1 MADFDSIIN
10 VEEWISDYYLTTD
23 DKGSS
28 FGKRVEEA
36 VKEWKATDKA
46 ASVAAN
52 KGAQE
57 RPQSPLLRLTS
68 RREAL
73 HTKLSALSMNAAEDK
88 LQDVYDLIT
97 EAFGYPAPQRLEFSR
112 NGQPLTLTAAAD
124 KNHSVVV
131 LRAGQMDSVEDI
143 STIPL
148 VDVNPELGSQ
158 NSSGDAKALD
168 LTAAKLV
175 GELFLAEQ
183 APDLVLVLAGRWAVL
198 AERETWPLGRYLAV
212 DLGLA
217 VERNDQKTKGELP
230 RVVSILAAEHTMRGA
245 DGTTWWLD
253 TLAQAREHSV
263 KVSEELRGA
272 IKASIE
278 IIGNDVLQRR
288 TQQDITTDIDGNEL
302 ANQALRY
309 LYRILFLLFAESSPE
324 LQILPTGDNDYDEG
338 YGLAR
343 LRDLILTEPTTHR
356 TQNGTH
362 LYESLQLLFERV
374 NLGHDPHDEDSDLF
388 DANATE
394 DGLEFRNL
402 DADLFKSEATAYIDE
417 VKLSNLA
424 LHRVLQNLLLT
435 KEKRGS
441 DRGFISYAT
450 LGVTELGQVYEGLM
464 SYTGFIAQE
473 DLVEVAKHGDTSKG
487 SWVVPEPQARTLPQD
502 SIVYED
508 RESELG
514 GVERVQRTHARGSF
528 VYRQS
533 SRDRERSASF
543 YSPPVITEFTVGQA
557 IEELK
562 ETGRIDNADDILTLT
577 ICEPAM
583 GSGAFA
589 VEAVN
594 QLAQLYL
601 SKKQAELGEEIPGEK
616 RTQELQ
622 KVKASIALHQVYG
635 VDLNKTAV
643 ELAEISLWLNTMT
656 KELKAPWFGLHLRHG
671 NSLVG
676 ATRSTFS
683 AKEISSTASKK
694 KGKQNYLTITPQHH
708 PLKELAEAIDSNET
722 DQHPAGRIHHF
733 LVPSHGWGSAVDAKD
748 LKNLA
753 GDEIKAMKAWQKSI
767 CKPLNKTQTKL
778 ATELSNQVERLWEIS
793 LIRLRIAEDQIR
805 RDLDLWG
812 QEPNTDKRTDVVTRA
827 QVEEELLHNNEGAYL
842 RLRTAMNAWNA
853 LWYWPVTATDELP
866 DIEEYLATMQDL
878 LGTPNEG
885 KKYYR
890 KDNQYAFGFDM
901 TWDELDY
908 VESLDRTT
916 SGRKRYE
923 DVLNAHPWLITANT
937 IAQEQAF
944 FHWDLDFAT
953 VMAKGGFDFQVG
965 NPPWVRPRTDMDA
978 LLSEHDPWFS
988 LANKPTQA
996 EKKERRELLADNDA
1010 VLETLSKG
1018 LAEAVV
1024 TSAVLGDATRYPHL
1038 QNQQPD
1044 LYRGFMER
1052 TWANSSVDGVVS
1064 LIHPRSYLTEKAA
1077 VGLRSGSYLRLRRL
1091 WNITNKLH
1099 LFDIDANEK
1108 NFDVSVYGA
1117 KKDRPHYLFASSVHH
1132 PNTIVGSLNHDGTGP
1147 VPGFKTDEG
1156 KWDLRPHRDR
1166 IITVDEDTLKVWN
1179 SIIEDPGTP
1188 LLETRTVYS
1197 VNREA
1202 AAVLAKLADAPR
1214 IKSLGLQFSR
1224 GWDESIDKKKGY
1236 FDSSWQHPES
1246 WDDVI
1251 LQGPHLGVSTPMI
1264 KQPNPTMKNNA
1275 DWSEIDLEAISE
1287 DFIPATAYY
1296 RGVELTRFQE
1306 AFGVWDVNGSKV
1318 LSSST
1323 FRAAWRTMAAPTGFR
1338 TIYPAL
1344 IPSGATHIFSLTSI
1358 GPIENERDVA
1368 AVASTST
1375 FLVDF
1380 FFRSLGISNILAST
1394 FGELPINRTSEFT
1407 GSIAKKYLEMNCTTS
1422 AYAPL
1427 WETILGAPW
1436 NSTSLIRV
1444 ARDRFHAQ
1452 NEIDAMVALSLGVTL
1467 DELLMIYRTQ
1477 FPVMRRYDQEDLYDA
1492 NGRKV
1497 PKDVL
1502 KLEKKLKD
1510 GQQLSE
1516 ADRTWTHP
1524 QSGVEYVFE
1533 YPFVPLD
1540 READLTAAYEKYA
1553 AMMKQQ

>member
-36 VKEWKATDKA
+36 VKEWKATDKDA
-46 ASVAAN
+46 KSAGHEHA
-52 KGAQE
+52 
-57 RPQSPLLRLTS
+57 QSPLLRLTS

-73 HTKLSALSMNAAEDK
+73 HTKLSALSMEAADDALHE
-88 LQDVYDLIT
+88 VYDLIA
-97 EAFGYPAPQRLEFSR
+97 EAFGYPQPQRLEFSR

-124 KNHSVVV
+124 KNHSLVI
-131 LRAGQMDSVEDI
+131 LRAGQMDSVEDL
-143 STIPL
+143 TTVPL
-148 VDVNPELGSQ
+148 LGVDPELGNQ
-158 NSSGDAKALD
+158 NSNGDAKALD
-168 LTAAKLV
+168 ITASKLV
-175 GELFLAEQ
+175 GELFLTEQ
-183 APDLVLVLAGRWAVL
+183 APDLILVLAGRWAIL

-217 VERNDQKTKGELP
+217 VERNDQKAKGELP

-288 TQQDITTDIDGNEL
+288 AQNNATTDIDGNEL

-338 YGLAR
+338 YGLSR

-362 LYESLQLLFERV
+362 LYDSLQLLFERV
-374 NLGHDPHDEDSDLF
+374 NHGHDPHDENAELF

-508 RESELG
+508 RESEHG

-562 ETGRIDNADDILTLT
+562 ETGRIDQADDILTLT

-594 QLAQLYL
+594 QLAELYL
-601 SKKQAELGEEIPGEK
+601 IKKQAELGKEVPGED

-683 AKEISSTASKK
+683 AKEVSSTASKA
-694 KGKQNYLTITPQHH
+694 KGTQNYLTLTPQHH
-708 PLKELAEAIDSNET
+708 PLKELADAIDANET
-722 DQHPAGRIHHF
+722 DQHPTGRIHHF
-733 LVPSHGWGSAVDAKD
+733 LVPSRGWGSAVDAKD

-753 GDEIKAMKAWQKSI
+753 GEEIKAMKAWQKSI

-778 ATELSNQVERLWEIS
+778 ATALSNQVERLWELS

-812 QEPNTDKRTDVVTRA
+812 QEPNTVKRTDVVTRD

-866 DIEEYLATMQDL
+866 DITEYLATMQDL
-878 LGTPNEG
+878 LGIPNEG
-885 KKYYR
+885 QKRYR

-908 VESLDRTT
+908 VESLDRST
-916 SGRKRYE
+916 SGRLRHE
-923 DVLNAHPWLITANT
+923 DVLEAHPWLKTANT

-944 FHWDLDFAT
+944 FHWDLDFAI

-996 EKKERRELLADNDA
+996 EKKQRRELLAGNDA

-1024 TSAVLGDATRYPHL
+1024 TSAVLGDVTRYPHL

-1052 TWANSSVDGVVS
+1052 SWANAAEDGVVS
-1064 LIHPRSYLTEKAA
+1064 LIHPRSYLTEKGA
-1077 VGLRSGSYLRLRRL
+1077 VALRSGAYMRLRRL

-1108 NFDVSVYGA
+1108 NFDVSVYGS
-1117 KKDRPHYLFASSVHH
+1117 KQSSPNYLFASSVHH
-1132 PNTIVGSLNHDGTGP
+1132 PKTIVGSLLHDGSGP
-1147 VPGFKTDEG
+1147 VPGFKTDDG
-1156 KWDLRPHRDR
+1156 DWDLRPHRDR

-1179 SIIEDPGTP
+1179 SIIEEPGTP

-1197 VNREA
+1197 VNSEA
-1202 AAVLAKLADAPR
+1202 AAVLAKLAEAPR
-1214 IKSLGLQFSR
+1214 IKELGLQFSS
-1224 GWDESIDKKKGY
+1224 GWHESVDKKAGY
-1236 FDSSWQHPES
+1236 FDTSWQHPDS

-1275 DWSEIDLEAISE
+1275 DWSEIDLEAISD
-1287 DFIPATAYY
+1287 DFIPATAYLPNQSFESY
-1296 RGVELTRFQE
+1296 ERDY
-1306 AFGVWDVNGSKV
+1306 GVWKIDGDEASSKGNY
-1318 LSSST
+1318 
-1323 FRAAWRTMAAPTGFR
+1323 RIAWRLMAASTGFR
-1338 TIYPAL
+1338 TFYPSI
-1344 IPSGATHIFSLTSI
+1344 IPPGAAHINGVQSA
-1358 GPIENERDVA
+1358 GPVHSMDHVVA
-1368 AVASTST
+1368 GAVASSVLNDFMVRSSGLSNLYGPVFENLAIGKYNRLWPLMAMK
-1375 FLVDF
+1375 FLK
-1380 FFRSLGISNILAST
+1380 L
-1394 FGELPINRTSEFT
+1394 
-1407 GSIAKKYLEMNCTTS
+1407 NCLTVG
-1422 AYAPL
+1422 YRDL
-1427 WETILGAPW
+1427 WEAVIGSPW
-1436 NSTSLIRV
+1436 TADSPLRND
-1444 ARDRFHAQ
+1444 RDRFHTQ

-1497 PKDVL
+1497 PKDIL

-1510 GQQLSE
+1510 GQKLSE
-1516 ADRTWTHP
+1516 SDRTWTHP
-1524 QSGVEYVFE
+1524 QSGVEYTFD
-1533 YPFVPLD
+1533 YPFAPLD
-1540 READLTAAYEKYA
+1540 READLAAAYEKYA
-1553 AMMKQQ
+1553 AMVDQQ

>member
-23 DKGSS
+23 EKGSS

-36 VKEWKATDKA
+36 VREWKKTDKEQTGP
-46 ASVAAN
+46 V
-52 KGAQE
+52 
-57 RPQSPLLRLTS
+57 QSPLLRLTS
-68 RREAL
+68 RREGL
-73 HTKLSALSMNAAEDK
+73 HTKLSSLSAEAEEAS
-88 LQDVYDLIT
+88 LNEIYTLISQ
-97 EAFGYPAPQRLEFSR
+97 AFGYPSPETLEFSR
-112 NGQPLTLTAAAD
+112 NGSPLTLKASAD
-124 KNHSVVV
+124 RARSVVV
-131 LRAGQMDSVEDI
+131 LRAGQMDAVEDLP
-143 STIPL
+143 SIPL
-148 VDVNPELGSQ
+148 LGVEPTLGEKDSDGEAKPLDV
-158 NSSGDAKALD
+158 
-168 LTAAKLV
+168 TASKLL
-175 GELFLAEQ
+175 GELFLTEQ
-183 APDLVLVLAGRWAVL
+183 APDLILILAGRWAVL

-217 VERNDQKTKGELP
+217 VERNDQKAKGELP

-253 TLAQAREHSV
+253 TLAEAREHSV
-263 KVSEELRGA
+263 KVSEELRSA

-288 TQQDITTDIDGNEL
+288 AQQGVHTDIDGNEL

-338 YGLAR
+338 YGLSR
-343 LRDLILTEPTTHR
+343 LRDLILTEPSTHR
-356 TQNGTH
+356 AQNGTH

-374 NLGHDPHDEDSDLF
+374 NRGHDPHDENDEFF

-394 DGLEFRNL
+394 EGLEFRNL

-417 VKLSNLA
+417 VRLSNLA
-424 LHRVLQNLLLT
+424 LHRILQNLLLT

-487 SWVVPEPQARTLPQD
+487 SWVVPEPHARTLPQD

-508 RESELG
+508 RESEHG

-562 ETGRIDNADDILTLT
+562 ATGRIDNADDILTLT

-594 QLAQLYL
+594 QLAELYL
-601 SKKQAELGEEIPGEK
+601 TKKQAELGQKLPGEY
-616 RTQELQ
+616 RAQELQ

-683 AKEISSTASKK
+683 IKEVSSTASKA
-694 KGKQNYLTITPQHH
+694 KGTQNYLTVTPQHH
-708 PLKELAEAIDSNET
+708 PLKQLAEAIDANET
-722 DQHPAGRIHHF
+722 DQHPTGRIHHF
-733 LVPSHGWGSAVDAKD
+733 LVPSRGWGSAVDAKD

-753 GDEIKAMKAWQKSI
+753 AEETKAMKAWQKSI

-778 ATELSNQVERLWEIS
+778 ATALSNQVERLWELS
-793 LIRLRIAEDQIR
+793 LIRLRIAEDQVR

-812 QEPNTDKRTDVVTRA
+812 QKPKTTKRTDVVTRA

-866 DIEEYLATMQDL
+866 DITEYLATMQDL
-878 LGTPNEG
+878 LGIPNEG
-885 KKYYR
+885 QKRYR
-890 KDNQYAFGFDM
+890 KEGQYAFGFDM

-908 VESLDRTT
+908 VESLDRST
-916 SGRKRYE
+916 SGRKRYK
-923 DVLNAHPWLITANT
+923 DVLEVHPWLTTANT

-944 FHWDLDFAT
+944 FHWDLDLAT

-996 EKKERRELLADNDA
+996 EKKERRELLAGNDA

-1024 TSAVLGDATRYPHL
+1024 TSAVLGDVTRYPHL

-1052 TWANSSVDGVVS
+1052 TWANAAENGIIS
-1064 LIHPRSYLTEKAA
+1064 LIHPESHFTEKKAA
-1077 VGLRSGSYLRLRRL
+1077 ALRAGAYRRLRTHL
-1091 WNITNKLH
+1091 EVKNELV
-1099 LFDIDANEK
+1099 LFDMGHTRHYGIH
-1108 NFDVSVYGA
+1108 VYGA
-1117 KKDRPHYLFASSVHH
+1117 ACEEISFKQAVHLYHPKTYLE
-1132 PNTIVGSLNHDGTGP
+1132 SLRHDGTGP
-1147 VPGFKTDEG
+1147 LPGIKDDNG
-1156 KWDLRPHRDR
+1156 NWDLRPHRDR
-1166 IITVDEDTLKVWN
+1166 IITVDAGTLKEWN
-1179 SIIEDPGTP
+1179 SIIEEPGTP
-1188 LLETRTVYS
+1188 LLETRIVYS
-1197 VNREA
+1197 VNSEA
-1202 AAVLAKLADAPR
+1202 ATVLAKLAKAPR
-1214 IKSLGLQFSR
+1214 IRSIGLQFSR
-1224 GWDESIDKKKGY
+1224 GWDETIDRKKGY
-1236 FDSSWQHPES
+1236 FDSSWQHPDN
-1246 WDDVI
+1246 WGDAI
-1251 LQGPHLGVSTPMI
+1251 LQGPHLGISTPMI
-1264 KQPNPTMKNNA
+1264 KQPNPSMKHNL
-1275 DWSEIDLEAISE
+1275 DWTEIDLEAISE
-1287 DFIPATAYY
+1287 DFIPATAYSPNRSIEFYDRNFGRWETENGLELVKEQY
-1296 RGVELTRFQE
+1296 RV
-1306 AFGVWDVNGSKV
+1306 
-1318 LSSST
+1318 
-1323 FRAAWRTMAAPTGFR
+1323 AWRLMADTTGFR
-1338 TIYPAL
+1338 TVYPSL
-1344 IPSGATHIFSLTSI
+1344 IPAGAAHVH
-1358 GPIENERDVA
+1358 GVVA
-1368 AVASTST
+1368 AGPMNVEKNLTAAASASS
-1375 FLVDF
+1375 FLADYY
-1380 FFRSLGISNILAST
+1380 FRSLGIANILPES
-1394 FGELPINRTSEFT
+1394 FSSLPLVFDGLLFRPIVR
-1407 GSIAKKYLEMNCTTS
+1407 KYLELNCLTEVYSSLWENVLGERWTID
-1422 AYAPL
+1422 APL
-1427 WETILGAPW
+1427 R
-1436 NSTSLIRV
+1436 N

-1452 NEIDAMVALSLGVTL
+1452 NDIDAMVALSLGVTL

-1516 ADRTWTHP
+1516 SERTWTHP
-1524 QSGVEYVFE
+1524 QSGVEYIFE
-1533 YPFVPLD
+1533 YPFAPLD
-1540 READLTAAYEKYA
+1540 READLAAAYEKYA
-1553 AMMKQQ
+1553 AMMEQQ

>member
-36 VKEWKATDKA
+36 VKEWKATDKDA
-46 ASVAAN
+46 KSA
-52 KGAQE
+52 GHE
-57 RPQSPLLRLTS
+57 HTQSPLLRLTS

-73 HTKLSALSMNAAEDK
+73 HTKLSALSMEATDDALHE
-88 LQDVYDLIT
+88 VYDLVSA
-97 EAFGYPAPQRLEFSR
+97 AFGYPQPQRLEFSR
-112 NGQPLTLTAAAD
+112 NGQPLTLNAAAD
-124 KNHSVVV
+124 KNHSLVI
-131 LRAGQMDSVEDI
+131 LRAGQMDSVEDL
-143 STIPL
+143 TTVPL
-148 VDVNPELGSQ
+148 LDVSPELGNK
-158 NSSGDAKALD
+158 NSNGEAKALD
-168 LTAAKLV
+168 ITASKLV
-175 GELFLAEQ
+175 GELFLTEQ
-183 APDLVLVLAGRWAVL
+183 VPDLILVLAGRWAVL

-217 VERNDQKTKGELP
+217 VERNDQKAKGELP
-230 RVVSILAAEHTMRGA
+230 RVVSILAAEHIMRGA

-253 TLAQAREHSV
+253 TLAQAREHSA

-288 TQQDITTDIDGNEL
+288 ALQHTNSDIDGNEL

-338 YGLAR
+338 YGLSR

-362 LYESLQLLFERV
+362 LYESLQLLFGRV
-374 NLGHDPHDEDSDLF
+374 NRGHDPHDENAELF

-402 DADLFKSEATAYIDE
+402 DADLFKSEATSYIDE

-508 RESELG
+508 RESEHG

-562 ETGRIDNADDILTLT
+562 ATGRIDNADDILTLT

-594 QLAQLYL
+594 QLAELYL
-601 SKKQAELGEEIPGEK
+601 NKKQAELGQEVPGED

-683 AKEISSTASKK
+683 AKEVSTTASKK
-694 KGKQNYLTITPQHH
+694 KGIQNYLTLTPQHH
-708 PLKELAEAIDSNET
+708 PLKELADAIDANET
-722 DQHPAGRIHHF
+722 DQHPTGRIHHF

-753 GDEIKAMKAWQKSI
+753 ADEIKAMKAWQKSI

-778 ATELSNQVERLWEIS
+778 ATALSNQVERLWELS
-793 LIRLRIAEDQIR
+793 LIRLRIAEDQVR

-812 QEPNTDKRTDVVTRA
+812 QEPNTAKRTDVVTRA

-866 DIEEYLATMQDL
+866 DITEYLATMQDL
-878 LGTPNEG
+878 LGIPNEG
-885 KKYYR
+885 QKRYR

-908 VESLDRTT
+908 VESLDRST
-916 SGRKRYE
+916 SGRLRYE
-923 DVLNAHPWLITANT
+923 DVLEAHPWLKTANT

-996 EKKERRELLADNDA
+996 EKKRRRELLAGNNA

-1052 TWANSSVDGVVS
+1052 TWANAAENGIIS
-1064 LIHPRSYLTEKAA
+1064 LIHPESHFTEKKA
-1077 VGLRSGSYLRLRRL
+1077 VALRAGAYRRLRRHWQFINAL
-1091 WNITNKLH
+1091 M
-1099 LFDIDANEK
+1099 LFDID
-1108 NFDVSVYGA
+1108 DHVVYGVHVYGSRKENA
-1117 KKDRPHYLFASSVHH
+1117 NFMMAGRMYHPQTAADSVHH
-1132 PNTIVGSLNHDGTGP
+1132 DGSGEL
-1147 VPGFKTDEG
+1147 PGIKDNDYN
-1156 KWDLRPHRDR
+1156 WDRRPHRDR
-1166 IITVDEDTLKVWN
+1166 IITVNEDTLKVWN
-1179 SIIEDPGTP
+1179 SIIEEPGTP

-1197 VNREA
+1197 VNSEA
-1202 AAVLAKLADAPR
+1202 AAVLAKLAKAPR
-1214 IKSLGLQFSR
+1214 IKELGLKFSN
-1224 GWDESIDKKKGY
+1224 GWHETADRKAGY
-1236 FDSSWQHPES
+1236 FDSSWQHPDS

-1264 KQPNPTMKNNA
+1264 KQPNPTMKHNQ
-1275 DWSEIDLEAISE
+1275 DWSEIDLEAITK
-1287 DFIPATAYY
+1287 DFIPATAFLPERSEVNYDAGYTFHRRNDGQEVEDRSFY
-1296 RGVELTRFQE
+1296 RF
-1306 AFGVWDVNGSKV
+1306 
-1318 LSSST
+1318 
-1323 FRAAWRTMAAPTGFR
+1323 AWRKMAATTGFR
-1338 TIYPAL
+1338 TLYSAL
-1344 IPSGATHIFSLTSI
+1344 IPKRSAISGAAISGVAIESEASTVLAGAVLSSMLSDFVVRSI
-1358 GPIENERDVA
+1358 GVANLYASVIEQLPFSVA
-1368 AVASTST
+1368 PVLKPVAIRK
-1375 FLVDF
+1375 FL
-1380 FFRSLGISNILAST
+1380 
-1394 FGELPINRTSEFT
+1394 ELNALT
-1407 GSIAKKYLEMNCTTS
+1407 A

-1427 WETILGAPW
+1427 WDDLEE
-1436 NSTSLIRV
+1436 STWTTRTPLRN

-1452 NEIDAMVALSLGVTL
+1452 NEIDVMVALSLGVTL

-1510 GQQLSE
+1510 GHQLSE
-1516 ADRTWTHP
+1516 SDRTWTHP

-1533 YPFVPLD
+1533 YPFAPLD
-1540 READLTAAYEKYA
+1540 RDADLAAAYEKYA
-1553 AMMKQQ
+1553 AMMNQQ

>member
-36 VKEWKATDKA
+36 VKEWKATDKDA
-46 ASVAAN
+46 KSAGHEHA
-52 KGAQE
+52 
-57 RPQSPLLRLTS
+57 QSPLLRLTS

-73 HTKLSALSMNAAEDK
+73 HTKLSALSMEATDDA
-88 LQDVYDLIT
+88 LHGVYDLVSA
-97 EAFGYPAPQRLEFSR
+97 AFGYPQPQRLEFSR
-112 NGQPLTLTAAAD
+112 NGQPLTLNAAAD
-124 KNHSVVV
+124 KNHSLVI
-131 LRAGQMDSVEDI
+131 LRAGQMDSVEDL
-143 STIPL
+143 TTAL
-148 VDVNPELGSQ
+148 LLNVDPELGHQ
-158 NSSGDAKALD
+158 NSNGEAKALD
-168 LTAAKLV
+168 ITAAKLV
-175 GELFLAEQ
+175 GELFLTEQ
-183 APDLVLVLAGRWAVL
+183 APDLILVLAGRWAVL

-217 VERNDQKTKGELP
+217 VERNDRKTKGELL

-288 TQQDITTDIDGNEL
+288 ALQHVSNDIDGNEL
-302 ANQALRY
+302 ASQALRY

-338 YGLAR
+338 YGLSR

-374 NLGHDPHDEDSDLF
+374 NRGHDPHDANAELYDS
-388 DANATE
+388 NATE

-402 DADLFKSEATAYIDE
+402 DADLFKSEATSYINE

-424 LHRVLQNLLLT
+424 LHKVLQNLFLT

-473 DLVEVAKHGDTSKG
+473 DLVEVAKHGDPSKG

-508 RESELG
+508 RESEHG

-562 ETGRIDNADDILTLT
+562 ATGRIDNADDILTLT

-594 QLAQLYL
+594 QLAELYL
-601 SKKQAELGEEIPGEK
+601 NKKQAELGKEIPGED

-683 AKEISSTASKK
+683 AKEVSTTASKK
-694 KGKQNYLTITPQHH
+694 KGVQNYLTLTPQHH
-708 PLKELAEAIDSNET
+708 PLKELADAIDANET
-722 DQHPAGRIHHF
+722 DQHPTGRIHHF

-753 GDEIKAMKAWQKSI
+753 AEEIKAMKAWQKSI

-778 ATELSNQVERLWEIS
+778 ATALSNQVERLWELS
-793 LIRLRIAEDQIR
+793 LIRLRIAEDQVR

-812 QEPNTDKRTDVVTRA
+812 QEPNTAKRTDVVTRA

-866 DIEEYLATMQDL
+866 DITEYLATMQDL
-878 LGTPNEG
+878 LGIPNEG
-885 KKYYR
+885 QKRYR

-901 TWDELDY
+901 SWDELDY
-908 VESLDRTT
+908 VESLDRST
-916 SGRKRYE
+916 SGRLRYK
-923 DVLNAHPWLITANT
+923 DVLEAHPWLTTANT

-996 EKKERRELLADNDA
+996 EKKQRRELLAGNDA

-1024 TSAVLGDATRYPHL
+1024 TSAVLGDVTRYPHL

-1052 TWANSSVDGVVS
+1052 TWANAAENGIIS
-1064 LIHPRSYLTEKAA
+1064 LIHPESHFTEKKAA
-1077 VGLRSGSYLRLRRL
+1077 VLRAGAYRRLRRHWQFINAL
-1091 WNITNKLH
+1091 M
-1099 LFDIDANEK
+1099 LFDID
-1108 NFDVSVYGA
+1108 DHVVYGVHVYGSRKEHA
-1117 KKDRPHYLFASSVHH
+1117 NFMMAGRMYHPQTAADSVHH
-1132 PNTIVGSLNHDGTGP
+1132 DGSGEL
-1147 VPGFKTDEG
+1147 PGIKDNEYN
-1156 KWDLRPHRDR
+1156 WDRRPHRDR
-1166 IITVDEDTLKVWN
+1166 IITVDEETLKVWN
-1179 SIIEDPGTP
+1179 SIIEEPGTP

-1197 VNREA
+1197 VNSEA
-1202 AAVLAKLADAPR
+1202 AAVLAKLAEAPR
-1214 IKSLGLQFSR
+1214 IKSLGLKFSN
-1224 GWDESIDKKKGY
+1224 GWHETADKKAGY
-1236 FDSSWQHPES
+1236 FDSSWQHPDS

-1264 KQPNPTMKNNA
+1264 KQPNPTMKHNQ

-1287 DFIPATAYY
+1287 DFIPATAFLPERSEVNYDAGYTFHRWADGQEVEDRSFY
-1296 RGVELTRFQE
+1296 RF
-1306 AFGVWDVNGSKV
+1306 
-1318 LSSST
+1318 
-1323 FRAAWRTMAAPTGFR
+1323 AWRKMAATTGFR
-1338 TIYPAL
+1338 TLYSAL
-1344 IPSGATHIFSLTSI
+1344 IPKRSAISGAAVSGAAIESEESTLLAGAVLSSLLSDFVVRSI
-1358 GPIENERDVA
+1358 GVANLYPSVIEQLPFSVA
-1368 AVASTST
+1368 PELKPLMSRK
-1375 FLVDF
+1375 FL
-1380 FFRSLGISNILAST
+1380 
-1394 FGELPINRTSEFT
+1394 ELNALT
-1407 GSIAKKYLEMNCTTS
+1407 N
-1422 AYAPL
+1422 AYASL
-1427 WETILGAPW
+1427 WNNLQKTVWTIDTP
-1436 NSTSLIRV
+1436 IRN

-1452 NEIDAMVALSLGVTL
+1452 NEIDAMVALSLDVTL

-1477 FPVMRRYDQEDLYDA
+1477 FPVMRRYDQENLYDA

-1516 ADRTWTHP
+1516 EERTWTHP

-1533 YPFVPLD
+1533 YPFAPLD
-1540 READLTAAYEKYA
+1540 READLASAYEKYA
-1553 AMMKQQ
+1553 AMMDQQ

>member
-28 FGKRVEEA
+28 FGKRVDDA
-36 VKEWKATDKA
+36 VKEWKKTDKDA
-46 ASVAAN
+46 KSAGHEHVN
-52 KGAQE
+52 
-57 RPQSPLLRLTS
+57 SPLLRLTS

-73 HTKLSALSMNAAEDK
+73 HTKLSALSMEASADK
-88 LQDVYDLIT
+88 LHEVYDLIT
-97 EAFGYPAPQRLEFSR
+97 EAFGYPAPKRLEFSR

-124 KNHSVVV
+124 KNHSLV
-131 LRAGQMDSVEDI
+131 LLRTGQMDSVEDLT
-143 STIPL
+143 TIPL
-148 VDVNPELGSQ
+148 LDVNPELGQQ
-158 NSSGDAKALD
+158 NSSGEAKALD
-168 LTAAKLV
+168 ITAAKLV
-175 GELFLAEQ
+175 GELFLTEQ
-183 APDLVLVLAGRWAVL
+183 APDLVLVLAGRWVVL

-217 VERNDQKTKGELP
+217 VERNDQKAKGELP
-230 RVVSILAAEHTMRGA
+230 RVVAILAAEHTMRGA

-272 IKASIE
+272 IKSSIE

-288 TQQDITTDIDGNEL
+288 AQQNVHTDIDGNEL

-338 YGLAR
+338 YGLSR

-362 LYESLQLLFERV
+362 LYQSLQLLFDRV
-374 NLGHDPHDEDSDLF
+374 NRGHNPHDENDEFF

-402 DADLFKSEATAYIDE
+402 DADLFKSEATSYIDE

-473 DLVEVAKHGDTSKG
+473 DLVEVAKHGDPSKG

-508 RESELG
+508 RESEHG

-557 IEELK
+557 IEELQ

-594 QLAQLYL
+594 QLAELYL
-601 SKKQAELGEEIPGEK
+601 TKKQAELGKEIPGED

-683 AKEISSTASKK
+683 AKEVSTTASKK
-694 KGKQNYLTITPQHH
+694 KGVQNYLTLTPQHH
-708 PLKELAEAIDSNET
+708 PLKQLADAIDANET
-722 DQHPAGRIHHF
+722 DQHPTGRIHHF

-753 GDEIKAMKAWQKSI
+753 ADEIKAMKAWQKSI
-767 CKPLNKTQTKL
+767 CKPLNQTQTKL
-778 ATELSNQVERLWEIS
+778 ATALSNQVERLWELS
-793 LIRLRIAEDQIR
+793 LIRLRIAEDQVR

-812 QEPNTDKRTDVVTRA
+812 QELNTAKRTDVVTRA
-827 QVEEELLHNNEGAYL
+827 QVEEELLHNSEGAYL

-853 LWYWPVTATDELP
+853 LWYWPVTAADELP
-866 DIEEYLATMQDL
+866 DITEYLATMQDL
-878 LGTPNEG
+878 LGIPNEG
-885 KKYYR
+885 QKRYR

-901 TWDELDY
+901 SWDELDY
-908 VESLDRTT
+908 VESLDRST
-916 SGRKRYE
+916 SGRLHYE
-923 DVLNAHPWLITANT
+923 DVLEAHPWLTTANT

-965 NPPWVRPRTDMDA
+965 NPPWVRPEVDFDD
-978 LLSEHDPWFS
+978 LLSEFDPWFS
-988 LANKPTQA
+988 LANKPTQT
-996 EKKERRELLADNDA
+996 EKKERREALADA
-1010 VLETLSKG
+1010 PGILEFLSKG
-1018 LAEAVV
+1018 AGEAV
-1024 TSAVLGDATRYPHL
+1024 TIAAVLRDVTRYPRL
-1038 QNQQPD
+1038 KNQRPD

-1052 TWANSSVDGVVS
+1052 TWANAAENGIIS
-1064 LIHPRSYLTEKAA
+1064 LIHPESHFTEKKAA
-1077 VGLRSGSYLRLRRL
+1077 ALRAGAYRRLRRH
-1091 WNITNKLH
+1091 WQFI
-1099 LFDIDANEK
+1099 NELSI
-1108 NFDVSVYGA
+1108 FDVHHLVSYGIHVYGQRQEA
-1117 KKDRPHYLFASSVHH
+1117 PSFLSAASLYH
-1132 PNTIVGSLNHDGTGP
+1132 PRTVTDSFSHDGTGNL
-1147 VPGFKTDEG
+1147 PGFKDDDG

-1166 IITVDEDTLKVWN
+1166 IITVDEETLKVWN
-1179 SIIEDPGTP
+1179 SIIEEPGTP

-1197 VNREA
+1197 VNSEA
-1202 AAVLAKLADAPR
+1202 AAVLAKLAAAPR
-1214 IKSLGLQFSR
+1214 IKSLGLQYSG
-1224 GWDESIDKKKGY
+1224 GWNETTDKKAGY
-1236 FDSSWQHPES
+1236 FDTSWQHPDS

-1251 LQGPHLGVSTPMI
+1251 LQGPHLGVSTPMN
-1264 KQPNPTMKNNA
+1264 KQPNPTMKHNQ

-1287 DFIPATAYY
+1287 DFIPATAYLPN
-1296 RGVELTRFQE
+1296 RSVETYDRDY
-1306 AFGVWDVNGSKV
+1306 GVWEVDGETV
-1318 LSSST
+1318 LVKNQY
-1323 FRAAWRTMAAPTGFR
+1323 RVAWRRMAATTGFR
-1338 TIYPAL
+1338 TLYPAV
-1344 IPSGATHIFSLTSI
+1344 IPSGAAHVH
-1358 GPIENERDVA
+1358 PIQSAGSPKKVMNLALVGAGMSSFIID
-1368 AVASTST
+1368 
-1375 FLVDF
+1375 FLV
-1380 FFRSLGISNILAST
+1380 RSLNPSDLHPST
-1394 FGELPINRTSEFT
+1394 INGLPYPRCFKAELV
-1407 GSIAKKYLEMNCTTS
+1407 AKYLQLNCLTR
-1422 AYAPL
+1422 AYAEL
-1427 WETILGAPW
+1427 WESATKNTWTTDTP
-1436 NSTSLIRV
+1436 IRK

-1516 ADRTWTHP
+1516 SDRTWTHP

-1533 YPFVPLD
+1533 YPFAPLD
-1540 READLTAAYEKYA
+1540 READLAAAYEKYA
-1553 AMMKQQ
+1553 AMMDQQ

>member
-36 VKEWKATDKA
+36 VKEWKATDKDA
-46 ASVAAN
+46 KSA
-52 KGAQE
+52 GHE
-57 RPQSPLLRLTS
+57 HTQSPLLRLTS

-73 HTKLSALSMNAAEDK
+73 HTKLSALSMEASDDA
-88 LQDVYDLIT
+88 LHQVYDLVSA
-97 EAFGYPAPQRLEFSR
+97 AFGYPQPQRLEFSR

-124 KNHSVVV
+124 KNHSLVL
-131 LRAGQMDSVEDI
+131 LRAGQMDSVEDL
-143 STIPL
+143 TTVPL
-148 VDVNPELGSQ
+148 LGVDPELGNQ
-158 NSSGDAKALD
+158 NTNGEAKALD
-168 LTAAKLV
+168 ITAAKLV
-175 GELFLAEQ
+175 GELFLTEQ

-217 VERNDQKTKGELP
+217 VERNDQKAKGELP

-288 TQQDITTDIDGNEL
+288 AQQHTNSDIDGNEL

-338 YGLAR
+338 YGLSR

-374 NLGHDPHDEDSDLF
+374 NCGHDPHDESAELY

-402 DADLFKSEATAYIDE
+402 DADLFKSEATSYIDE
-417 VKLSNLA
+417 AKLSNLA
-424 LHRVLQNLLLT
+424 LHKVLQNLLLT

-473 DLVEVAKHGDTSKG
+473 DLVEVAKHGDPSKG

-508 RESELG
+508 RESEHG

-562 ETGRIDNADDILTLT
+562 ATGRIDNADDILTLT

-594 QLAQLYL
+594 QLAELYL
-601 SKKQAELGEEIPGEK
+601 NKKQAELGKEIPGED

-683 AKEISSTASKK
+683 AKEVSTTASKK
-694 KGKQNYLTITPQHH
+694 KGIQNYLTLTPQHH
-708 PLKELAEAIDSNET
+708 PLKQLADAIDANET
-722 DQHPAGRIHHF
+722 DQHPTGRIHHF

-753 GDEIKAMKAWQKSI
+753 AEEIKAMKAWQKSI

-778 ATELSNQVERLWEIS
+778 ATALSNQVERLWELS
-793 LIRLRIAEDQIR
+793 LIRLRIAEDQVR

-812 QEPNTDKRTDVVTRA
+812 QEPNTAKRTDVVTRA

-866 DIEEYLATMQDL
+866 DIAEYLATMQDL
-878 LGTPNEG
+878 LGIPNEG
-885 KKYYR
+885 QKRYR

-901 TWDELDY
+901 SWDELDY
-908 VESLDRTT
+908 VESLDRST
-916 SGRKRYE
+916 SGRLRYK
-923 DVLNAHPWLITANT
+923 DVFEAHPWLKTANT

-965 NPPWVRPRTDMDA
+965 NPPWVRPEVNFDD
-978 LLSEHDPWFS
+978 LLSEFDPWFS
-988 LANKPTQA
+988 LANKPTQP
-996 EKKERRELLADNDA
+996 EKKARREALADA
-1010 VLETLSKG
+1010 PGILEALSKG
-1018 LAEAVV
+1018 AGEAV
-1024 TSAVLGDATRYPHL
+1024 TTAAVLRDVTRYPHL

-1052 TWANSSVDGVVS
+1052 TWANAAENGIIS
-1064 LIHPRSYLTEKAA
+1064 LIHPESHFTEKRAA
-1077 VGLRSGSYLRLRRL
+1077 ALRAGAYRRLRRHWQFINEL
-1091 WNITNKLH
+1091 S
-1099 LFDIDANEK
+1099 LFDVHHL
-1108 NFDVSVYGA
+1108 VSYGIHVYGQRREQPGFLSA
-1117 KKDRPHYLFASSVHH
+1117 ASLYH
-1132 PNTIVGSLNHDGTGP
+1132 PRTVIDSFSHDGTGNL
-1147 VPGFKTDEG
+1147 PGFKDDDG
-1156 KWDLRPHRDR
+1156 RWDLRPHRDR

-1179 SIIEDPGTP
+1179 SIIEEPGTP

-1197 VNREA
+1197 VNSEA
-1202 AAVLAKLADAPR
+1202 ADVLAKLAEAPR
-1214 IKSLGLQFSR
+1214 IKSLGLHYSG
-1224 GWDESIDKKKGY
+1224 GWNETTYKKAGY
-1236 FDSSWQHPES
+1236 FDTSWQHPDS

-1264 KQPNPTMKNNA
+1264 KQPNPTMKHNQ

-1287 DFIPATAYY
+1287 DFIPATAYLPN
-1296 RGVELTRFQE
+1296 RSVESYDRDY
-1306 AFGVWDVNGSKV
+1306 GVWEVDGETMLVKNQYRVG
-1318 LSSST
+1318 
-1323 FRAAWRTMAAPTGFR
+1323 WRIMAATTGFR
-1338 TIYPAL
+1338 TCYPAL
-1344 IPSGATHIFSLTSI
+1344 IPPGATHVDPVGTAGKPKSNLEVVLAGAVFSSL
-1358 GPIENERDVA
+1358 
-1368 AVASTST
+1368 
-1375 FLVDF
+1375 LVDF
-1380 FFRSLGISNILAST
+1380 FIRSSSASHLRASVMEQVP
-1394 FGELPINRTSEFT
+1394 GVSSSLLVDAAAEN
-1407 GSIAKKYLEMNCTTS
+1407 YLRLNAVTS

-1427 WETILGAPW
+1427 WQEVMRAEWSFGVA
-1436 NSTSLIRV
+1436 IRN
-1444 ARDRFHAQ
+1444 ARDRFHTQ

-1510 GQQLSE
+1510 GQELSE
-1516 ADRTWTHP
+1516 AERTWTHP

-1533 YPFVPLD
+1533 YPFAPLD
-1540 READLTAAYEKYA
+1540 READLAAAYEKYA
-1553 AMMKQQ
+1553 AMMDQQ

>member
-10 VEEWISDYYLTTD
+10 VEEWIADYYLTTD
-23 DKGSS
+23 EKGSS

-36 VKEWKATDKA
+36 VREWKKTDKEQTGP
-46 ASVAAN
+46 V
-52 KGAQE
+52 
-57 RPQSPLLRLTS
+57 QSPLLRLTS
-68 RREAL
+68 RREGL
-73 HTKLSALSMNAAEDK
+73 HTKLSSLSAEAEEAS
-88 LQDVYDLIT
+88 LNEIYTLISQ
-97 EAFGYPAPQRLEFSR
+97 AFGYPSPETLEFSR
-112 NGQPLTLTAAAD
+112 NGSPLTLKASAD
-124 KNHSVVV
+124 RARSVVV
-131 LRAGQMDSVEDI
+131 LRAGQMDAVEDLP
-143 STIPL
+143 SIPL
-148 VDVNPELGSQ
+148 LGVEPTLGEKDSDGEAKPLDV
-158 NSSGDAKALD
+158 
-168 LTAAKLV
+168 TASKLL
-175 GELFLAEQ
+175 GELFLTEQ
-183 APDLVLVLAGRWAVL
+183 APDLILILAGRWAVL

-217 VERNDQKTKGELP
+217 VERNDQKAKGELP

-253 TLAQAREHSV
+253 TLAEAREHSV
-263 KVSEELRGA
+263 KVSEELRSA

-288 TQQDITTDIDGNEL
+288 AQQGVHTDIDGNEL

-338 YGLAR
+338 YGLSR
-343 LRDLILTEPTTHR
+343 LRDLILTEPSTHR
-356 TQNGTH
+356 AQNGTH

-374 NLGHDPHDEDSDLF
+374 NRGHDPHDENDEFF

-394 DGLEFRNL
+394 EGLEFRNL

-417 VKLSNLA
+417 VRLSNLA
-424 LHRVLQNLLLT
+424 LHRILQNLLLT

-487 SWVVPEPQARTLPQD
+487 SWVVPEPHARTLPQD

-508 RESELG
+508 RESEHG

-562 ETGRIDNADDILTLT
+562 ATGRIDNADDILTLT

-594 QLAQLYL
+594 QLAELYL
-601 SKKQAELGEEIPGEK
+601 TKKQAELGQKLPGEY
-616 RTQELQ
+616 RAQELQ

-683 AKEISSTASKK
+683 IKEVSSTASKA
-694 KGKQNYLTITPQHH
+694 KGTQNYLTVTPQHH
-708 PLKELAEAIDSNET
+708 PLKQLAEAIDANET
-722 DQHPAGRIHHF
+722 DQHPTGRIHHF
-733 LVPSHGWGSAVDAKD
+733 LVPSRGWGSAVDAKD

-753 GDEIKAMKAWQKSI
+753 AEETKAMKAWQKSI

-778 ATELSNQVERLWEIS
+778 ATALSNQVERLWELS
-793 LIRLRIAEDQIR
+793 LIRLRIAEDQVR

-812 QEPNTDKRTDVVTRA
+812 QKPKTTKRTDVVTRA

-866 DIEEYLATMQDL
+866 DITEYLATMQDL
-878 LGTPNEG
+878 LGIPNEG
-885 KKYYR
+885 QKRYR
-890 KDNQYAFGFDM
+890 KEGQYAFGFDM

-908 VESLDRTT
+908 VESLDRST
-916 SGRKRYE
+916 SGRKRYK
-923 DVLNAHPWLITANT
+923 DVLEVHPWLTTANT

-944 FHWDLDFAT
+944 FHWDLDLAT

-996 EKKERRELLADNDA
+996 EKKERRELLAGNDA

-1024 TSAVLGDATRYPHL
+1024 TSAVLGDVTRYPHL

-1052 TWANSSVDGVVS
+1052 TWANAAENGIIS
-1064 LIHPRSYLTEKAA
+1064 LIHPESHFTEKKAA
-1077 VGLRSGSYLRLRRL
+1077 ALRAGAYRRLRTHL
-1091 WNITNKLH
+1091 EVKNELV
-1099 LFDIDANEK
+1099 LFDMGHTRHYGIH
-1108 NFDVSVYGA
+1108 VYGA
-1117 KKDRPHYLFASSVHH
+1117 ACEEISFKQAVHLYHPKTYLE
-1132 PNTIVGSLNHDGTGP
+1132 SLRHDGTGP
-1147 VPGFKTDEG
+1147 LPGIKDDNG
-1156 KWDLRPHRDR
+1156 NWDLRPHRDR
-1166 IITVDEDTLKVWN
+1166 IITVDAGTLKEWN
-1179 SIIEDPGTP
+1179 SIIEEPGTP
-1188 LLETRTVYS
+1188 LLETRIVYS
-1197 VNREA
+1197 VNSEA
-1202 AAVLAKLADAPR
+1202 ATVLAKLAKAPR
-1214 IKSLGLQFSR
+1214 IRSIGLQFSR
-1224 GWDESIDKKKGY
+1224 GWDETIDRKKGY
-1236 FDSSWQHPES
+1236 FDSSWQHPDN
-1246 WDDVI
+1246 WGDAI
-1251 LQGPHLGVSTPMI
+1251 LQGPHLGISTPMI
-1264 KQPNPTMKNNA
+1264 KQPNPSMKHNL
-1275 DWSEIDLEAISE
+1275 DWTEIDLEAISE
-1287 DFIPATAYY
+1287 DFIPATAYSPNRSIEFYDRSFGRWETENGLVLVKEQY
-1296 RGVELTRFQE
+1296 RV
-1306 AFGVWDVNGSKV
+1306 
-1318 LSSST
+1318 
-1323 FRAAWRTMAAPTGFR
+1323 AWRLMADTTGFR
-1338 TIYPAL
+1338 TVYPSL
-1344 IPSGATHIFSLTSI
+1344 IPAGAAHVH
-1358 GPIENERDVA
+1358 GVVA
-1368 AVASTST
+1368 AGPMNVEKNLTAAASASS
-1375 FLVDF
+1375 FLADYY
-1380 FFRSLGISNILAST
+1380 FRSLGIANILPES
-1394 FGELPINRTSEFT
+1394 FSSLPLVFDGLLFRPIVR
-1407 GSIAKKYLEMNCTTS
+1407 KYLELNCLTEVYSSLWENVLGERWTID
-1422 AYAPL
+1422 APL
-1427 WETILGAPW
+1427 R
-1436 NSTSLIRV
+1436 N

-1452 NEIDAMVALSLGVTL
+1452 NDIDAMVALSLGVTL

-1516 ADRTWTHP
+1516 SERTWTHP
-1524 QSGVEYVFE
+1524 QSGVEYIFE
-1533 YPFVPLD
+1533 YPFAPLD
-1540 READLTAAYEKYA
+1540 READLAAAYEKYA
-1553 AMMKQQ
+1553 AMMEQQ

>member
-28 FGKRVEEA
+28 FGKRVDDA
-36 VKEWKATDKA
+36 VKEWKQTDKDA
-46 ASVAAN
+46 KSAGHEHA
-52 KGAQE
+52 
-57 RPQSPLLRLTS
+57 QSPLLRLTS

-73 HTKLSALSMNAAEDK
+73 HTKLSALSMEASADK
-88 LQDVYDLIT
+88 LHEVYDLFA
-97 EAFGYPAPQRLEFSR
+97 EAFGYPARQRLEFSR
-112 NGQPLTLTAAAD
+112 NGQPLTLNAAAD
-124 KNHSVVV
+124 KNHSLVV
-131 LRAGQMDSVEDI
+131 LRAGQMDSVEDLT
-143 STIPL
+143 TIPL
-148 VDVNPELGSQ
+148 LDVDPELGQ
-158 NSSGDAKALD
+158 PNANGEAKALD
-168 LTAAKLV
+168 VTAAKLV
-175 GELFLAEQ
+175 GELFLTEQ
-183 APDLVLVLAGRWAVL
+183 APDLILVLAGRWAVL

-217 VERNDQKTKGELP
+217 VERNDQKAKGELP
-230 RVVSILAAEHTMRGA
+230 RVVAILAAEHTMRGA

-253 TLAQAREHSV
+253 TLTQAREHSV

-288 TQQDITTDIDGNEL
+288 ALQDITTDIDGNEL

-338 YGLAR
+338 YGLSR
-343 LRDLILTEPTTHR
+343 LRDLILTEPSTHR

-362 LYESLQLLFERV
+362 LYQSLQLLFDRV
-374 NLGHDPHDEDSDLF
+374 NRGHDPHDENDEFF
-388 DANATE
+388 DENATE

-402 DADLFKSEATAYIDE
+402 DADLFKSEATSYIDE

-424 LHRVLQNLLLT
+424 LHKVLQNLLLT

-473 DLVEVAKHGDTSKG
+473 DLVEVAKHGDPSKG

-508 RESELG
+508 RESEHG
-514 GVERVQRTHARGSF
+514 GVERVQRTHARDSF

-557 IEELK
+557 IEELQ

-594 QLAQLYL
+594 QLAELYL
-601 SKKQAELGEEIPGEK
+601 TKKQAELGKELPGED
-616 RTQELQ
+616 RAQELQ
-622 KVKASIALHQVYG
+622 KIKASIALHQVYG

-683 AKEISSTASKK
+683 AKEVSSTASKK
-694 KGKQNYLTITPQHH
+694 KGTQNYLTVTPQHH
-708 PLKELAEAIDSNET
+708 PLEQLAEAIDANET
-722 DQHPAGRIHHF
+722 DQHPTGRIHHF

-753 GDEIKAMKAWQKSI
+753 SEEIKAMKAWQKSI

-778 ATELSNQVERLWEIS
+778 ATELSNQVERLWELS
-793 LIRLRIAEDQIR
+793 LVRLRIAEDQVR

-812 QEPNTDKRTDVVTRA
+812 QEPNTAKRTDVVTRA

-866 DIEEYLATMQDL
+866 DITEYLATMQDL
-878 LGTPNEG
+878 LGFPNEG
-885 KKYYR
+885 KKIYR

-901 TWDELDY
+901 SWDELDY
-908 VESLDRTT
+908 VESLDRST

-923 DVLNAHPWLITANT
+923 DVLDAHPWLKTANT
-937 IAQEQAF
+937 IAHEQAF

-996 EKKERRELLADNDA
+996 EKKQRRELLAGNNA

-1038 QNQQPD
+1038 QRQQPD

-1052 TWANSSVDGVVS
+1052 TWANAAENGIIS
-1064 LIHPRSYLTEKAA
+1064 LIHPESHFTEKKAA
-1077 VGLRSGSYLRLRRL
+1077 TLRAGAYRRLRRHWQFINEL
-1091 WNITNKLH
+1091 S
-1099 LFDIDANEK
+1099 LFDVHHL
-1108 NFDVSVYGA
+1108 VSYGIHVYGRRQVEPSFISA
-1117 KKDRPHYLFASSVHH
+1117 ASLYH
-1132 PNTIVGSLNHDGTGP
+1132 PRTVIDSFSHDGSGSL
-1147 VPGFKTDEG
+1147 PGFKDDDG

-1166 IITVDEDTLKVWN
+1166 IITVNEDTLEVWN
-1179 SIIEDPGTP
+1179 SIIEEPGTP

-1197 VNREA
+1197 VNSEA
-1202 AAVLAKLADAPR
+1202 AAVLAKLAKAPR
-1214 IKSLGLQFSR
+1214 IKDLGLQFSS
-1224 GWDESIDKKKGY
+1224 GWHESGDKRAGY
-1236 FDSSWQHPES
+1236 FDTSWQHPES

-1264 KQPNPTMKNNA
+1264 KQPNPTMKHNQ
-1275 DWSEIDLEAISE
+1275 DWSEIDLEAISK
-1287 DFIPATAYY
+1287 DFIPATAYLPNRSVKTY
-1296 RGVELTRFQE
+1296 DRDY
-1306 AFGVWDVNGSKV
+1306 GVWEVDGVQV
-1318 LSSST
+1318 LVKDQY
-1323 FRAAWRTMAAPTGFR
+1323 RVAWRRMAATTGFR
-1338 TIYPAL
+1338 TLYPAI
-1344 IPSGATHIFSLTSI
+1344 IPPGAAHVHPVHSAGNSSATKDTALA
-1358 GPIENERDVA
+1358 GA
-1368 AVASTST
+1368 GMST
-1375 FLVDF
+1375 FTVDF
-1380 FFRSLGISNILAST
+1380 FVRSLNPSDLHPSIVSGLPYPPR
-1394 FGELPINRTSEFT
+1394 FKEELVTRYLRLTCVTEKYAAFWEDCLGSEWSPET
-1407 GSIAKKYLEMNCTTS
+1407 
-1422 AYAPL
+1422 PL
-1427 WETILGAPW
+1427 R
-1436 NSTSLIRV
+1436 N

-1510 GQQLSE
+1510 GEQLSE
-1516 ADRTWTHP
+1516 SDRTWTHP

-1533 YPFVPLD
+1533 YPFAPLD
-1540 READLTAAYEKYA
+1540 READLAAAYEKYA
-1553 AMMKQQ
+1553 AMMDQQ

>member
-36 VKEWKATDKA
+36 VKEWKATDKV
-46 ASVAAN
+46 ASVAEN
-52 KGAQE
+52 NGAQD

-73 HTKLSALSMNAAEDK
+73 HTKLSALSMDAAVDK

-124 KNHSVVV
+124 KNHSAVV

-148 VDVNPELGSQ
+148 VGVNPELGNQ
-158 NSSGDAKALD
+158 HSSGDAKALD

-175 GELFLAEQ
+175 GELFLTEQ

-217 VERNDQKTKGELP
+217 VERNDQKAKGELP

-394 DGLEFRNL
+394 GGLEFRNL
-402 DADLFKSEATAYIDE
+402 DADLFKSEATSYIDE

-514 GVERVQRTHARGSF
+514 GVERVQRTHAQGSF

-594 QLAQLYL
+594 QLAELYL

-656 KELKAPWFGLHLRHG
+656 KELKTPWFGLHLRHG

-683 AKEISSTASKK
+683 AKEVSSTASKK
-694 KGKQNYLTITPQHH
+694 KGKQNYLTVTPQHH
-708 PLKELAEAIDSNET
+708 PLQELAEAIDSNET

-753 GDEIKAMKAWQKSI
+753 ADEIKAMKAWQKSI

-778 ATELSNQVERLWEIS
+778 ATALSNQVERLWEIS

-812 QEPNTDKRTDVVTRA
+812 QEPTTAKRTDVVTRA

-853 LWYWPVTATDELP
+853 LWYWPVTATAELP

-878 LGTPNEG
+878 LGMPNEG

-908 VESLDRTT
+908 VESLDRST

-923 DVLNAHPWLITANT
+923 DVLNAHPWLPTANT

-953 VMAKGGFDFQVG
+953 VMARGGFDFQVG

-1052 TWANSSVDGVVS
+1052 TWANAAENGIIS
-1064 LIHPRSYLTEKAA
+1064 LIHPESHFTEKKAA
-1077 VGLRSGSYLRLRRL
+1077 ALRAGAYRRLRRHWQFINEL
-1091 WNITNKLH
+1091 V
-1099 LFDIDANEK
+1099 LFDVHDLVKYGIHVYSSRREQPSFLSASALYHPRTVID
-1108 NFDVSVYGA
+1108 
-1117 KKDRPHYLFASSVHH
+1117 
-1132 PNTIVGSLNHDGTGP
+1132 SLEHDGSGKL
-1147 VPGFKTDEG
+1147 PGFKDDND
-1156 KWDLRPHRDR
+1156 KWDLRPHHDR

-1179 SIIEDPGTP
+1179 SIIEEPGTP

-1197 VNREA
+1197 VNSEA

-1214 IKSLGLQFSR
+1214 IKSLGLKFSS
-1224 GWDESIDKKKGY
+1224 GWHETADRKRGY
-1236 FDSSWQHPES
+1236 FDTSWQHPDS
-1246 WDDVI
+1246 WTDAI

-1264 KQPNPTMKNNA
+1264 KQPNPTMKHNQ
-1275 DWSEIDLEAISE
+1275 DWSEVDLEAIKIN
-1287 DFIPATAYY
+1287 FVPATAYIPNRSVASYEHDYGIWQLEGEEALVKSQY
-1296 RGVELTRFQE
+1296 RV
-1306 AFGVWDVNGSKV
+1306 
-1318 LSSST
+1318 
-1323 FRAAWRTMAAPTGFR
+1323 AWRIMAATTGFR
-1338 TIYPAL
+1338 TVYPSL
-1344 IPSGATHIFSLTSI
+1344 IPPGSVHIH
-1358 GPIENERDVA
+1358 G
-1368 AVASTST
+1368 VASAGPMDEEKNLSAAASASS
-1375 FLVDF
+1375 FLVDYY
-1380 FFRSLGISNILAST
+1380 FRALGIANILPSS
-1394 FGELPINRTSEFT
+1394 FSSLPLVSDGPLLLHIVR
-1407 GSIAKKYLEMNCTTS
+1407 KYLELNCLTA

-1427 WETILGAPW
+1427 WEKVVKEPW
-1436 NSTSLIRV
+1436 AFGTPLRN
-1444 ARDRFHAQ
+1444 ARDRFHVQ

-1477 FPVMRRYDQEDLYDA
+1477 FPVMRRYDREDLYDT

-1524 QSGVEYVFE
+1524 QSGVEYVFA
-1533 YPFVPLD
+1533 YPFAPLD
-1540 READLTAAYEKYA
+1540 READLAAAYEKYA
-1553 AMMKQQ
+1553 AMMEQQ